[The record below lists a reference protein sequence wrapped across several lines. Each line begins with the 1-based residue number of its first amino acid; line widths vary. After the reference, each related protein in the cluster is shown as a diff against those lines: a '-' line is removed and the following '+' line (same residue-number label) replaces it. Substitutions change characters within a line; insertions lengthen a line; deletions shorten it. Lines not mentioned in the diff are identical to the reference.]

1 MPSSLFSV
9 AIWCAVHPSILGD
22 NTDVSVAPDMGF
34 DRISIAN
41 CDIIEIIGTVAVVNS
56 TIALDAANNNSGK
69 LSTRFSA
76 RKKSIFIT
84 FTGPRNMH
92 LNINLEQLYDGG
104 LQNIGEPITYKPLIE
119 SLSV

>member
-1 MPSSLFSV
+1 MDIPPILSS
-9 AIWCAVHPSILGD
+9 
-22 NTDVSVAPDMGF
+22 
-34 DRISIAN
+34 
-41 CDIIEIIGTVAVVNS
+41 GTVAVVNS

-84 FTGPRNMH
+84 FTGPRNTH

-104 LQNIGEPITYKPLIE
+104 LQNIERNGLGEMTDPRISYSNDTEMYIRGFSFSHLIDYIRRVKEKTKLLPLWWNSE
-119 SLSV
+119 K